1 MAENNAWNC
10 SAFNKMF
17 DADTNPFVKMMSEM
31 NMPFSESMKQM
42 VVQSLE
48 SGEKWANRAFEMNEQ
63 ATEWAQDTPFVS
75 IFETQRSFAR
85 HIFDSSATL
94 TRQLWQLEP
103 KAEEATTESS
113 N

>member
-1 MAENNAWNC
+1 MADNAWNC

-17 DADTNPFVKMMSEM
+17 DTGNNPFVKMMGEM

-42 VVQSLE
+42 AAQSLE
-48 SGEKWANRAFEMNEQ
+48 SSEKWASRAFEMNEK
-63 ATEWAQDTPFVS
+63 ATEWAKDTPFAS

-85 HIFDSSATL
+85 QMFDSSAAL

-103 KAEEATTESS
+103 KAEEAATEAS